1 MKEFDENEAVA
12 KMCAAIPAD
21 KRDNDSVCEVLDLIY
36 DFYDENGMLDFDL
49 DDDDSDDNARIADI
63 VAYIE
68 KMFARNAPATK
79 FTTAEI
85 TAMVTAETD
94 YEDSLL

>member
-49 DDDDSDDNARIADI
+49 DDDSDDIARIADI

-85 TAMVTAETD
+85 TAMVTAEIN